1 MGPRYPASLF
11 SVPQAVRKKA
21 LRSPPSSFFEVH
33 RRLIP
38 LKKLLRS
45 PQLGVGR
52 PETFFQ
58 RSVRADGKSVVGK
71 GDPRRDHS
79 LKRCQGASPA
89 SFEQFKKVQG
99 ASPALF
105 EQFKQVRGVSPASFQ
120 KFKQVRGLPRAV
132 STVQT
137 GPGSVPRVVSKV
149 QTGPGSVPRFV

>member
-11 SVPQAVRKKA
+11 SVPQGRSEKKLSGRPQA
-21 LRSPPSSFFEVH
+21 PSSKVAVDFF
-33 RRLIP
+33 P
-38 LKKLLRS
+38 KKLLRS

-71 GDPRRDHS
+71 GDPRRDLS
-79 LKRCQGASPA
+79 LKRCRGASPVL
-89 SFEQFKKVQG
+89 FEQFKQVQG

-105 EQFKQVRGVSPASFQ
+105 EQFKQVRGLSPASFQ

-132 STVQT
+132 SKVQT
-137 GPGSVPRVVSKV
+137 RPGSLPRFVSKV